1 MEDSPSNAVLL
12 EKLDSMSAVVLANQI
27 SNKEEHGKI
36 IEQVTKTNGSV
47 GRHDKVINMIVG
59 GLIVSNAIL
68 IPSILILFAHYI
80 NGK

>member
-12 EKLDSMSAVVLANQI
+12 EKLESMSAVVLANQI
-27 SNKEEHGKI
+27 SNKEEHKTI
-36 IEQVTKTNGSV
+36 IEQTTKTNGTVSK
-47 GRHDKVINMIVG
+47 HDKVINMITG